1 MNAQPP
7 PPPPPPPSD
16 QPGGRPAAPAQAIPA
31 YQGVADDSPGGGDG
45 KASGGM
51 RALAA
56 VGFLVLLFATAVF
69 AIVFAQIGGT
79 DTCDAVASGDGQLND
94 DGECYDGSS
103 TTKAIALIF
112 GWPGTIALA
121 AATVLS
127 LMFAIRGR
135 GGRTLLY
142 ALGAGIVLVGLSL
155 IIG

>member
-7 PPPPPPPSD
+7 PPPPPPPPE
-16 QPGGRPAAPAQAIPA
+16 QPGGQQPAQAIPA
-31 YQGVADDSPGGGDG
+31 YQGVSDDSPKGGGDG

-56 VGFLVLLFATAVF
+56 VGVLVLLFATAVF

-79 DTCDAVASGDGQLND
+79 DTCDSVRTGDGTLND

-112 GWPGTIALA
+112 GWPGTIALGV
-121 AATVLS
+121 ATVLS

-135 GGRTLLY
+135 GGRPLLY
-142 ALGAGIVLVGLSL
+142 ALGAGIVLVGISL